1 MVKLLLIVMM
11 FQKDNLFFVLEIKN
25 FYFEKDMIKNLFQRI
40 GTVKFIKSNYLQN
53 DIISIVSK
61 KKKKK
66 YNLKKKISDQN
77 LKILNQK
84 IKKLIKIKNLEKNI
98 EIFHYNFQSKIIS
111 YFLSHNKSK
120 IVTNRKKKF
129 KEKNIIDIKNSF
141 HSNFP
146 IVISKSKEN
155 EKIIYNFKQR
165 NKKIYLI

>member
-1 MVKLLLIVMM
+1 
-11 FQKDNLFFVLEIKN
+11 
-25 FYFEKDMIKNLFQRI
+25 MIKNLFQRI

-66 YNLKKKISDQN
+66 YNLKKISDQN
-77 LKILNQK
+77 LKILNLK
-84 IKKLIKIKNLEKNI
+84 IKKLTKIKNSEKNI

-111 YFLSHNKSK
+111 YFLNQNKSK
-120 IVTNRKKKF
+120 IVINGKKKF
-129 KEKNIIDIKNSF
+129 KEKNIIDVKNSI

-146 IVISKSKEN
+146 IIISKSKEN

-165 NKKIYLI
+165 NKKVYLI